1 MIRLGQHAELEPGH
15 AGNSKALAEH
25 VDGYS
30 EYGHVAAEEELQDVF
45 GFADANGDGLLD
57 RDEMVALAKKLGLS
71 MKKKDIDRA
80 LQEMDSNNDGSV
92 DFAEFLNWWPTKK
105 EKPGELIKALND
117 EVFLRSPQACAIVET
132 LASAKGPPPGL
143 NPVQTKEWHK
153 KQQLI
158 LRAKGAAL
166 NRLKPD
172 LAPIL
177 ARDGLAWEDAVP
189 TLEGCLDFN
198 VLYQARND
206 PGRWMDYIVEQL
218 KINLP
223 DEIAAKVRY
232 SRSRAFYLGRCPQ
245 AAQSPVSH
253 WQHLRAPFGGHAGC
267 CRA

>member
-1 MIRLGQHAELEPGH
+1 M
-15 AGNSKALAEH
+15 
-25 VDGYS
+25 
-30 EYGHVAAEEELQDVF
+30 
-45 GFADANGDGLLD
+45 LD

-117 EVFLRSPQACAIVET
+117 EVFLHSPQACAIVET
-132 LASAKGPPPGL
+132 LASAKEPPPGL

-166 NRLKPD
+166 NRLKAD
-172 LAPIL
+172 LSPML
-177 ARDGLAWEDAVP
+177 ARDGLTWEDAVP
-189 TLEGCLDFN
+189 TLEGHLDFN
-198 VLYQARND
+198 VLHQARND

-232 SRSRAFYLGRCPQ
+232 SRSRAFYLERCPQ
-245 AAQSPVSH
+245 AA
-253 WQHLRAPFGGHAGC
+253 
-267 CRA
+267 